1 MFERLKALGI
11 SNLTIDN
18 WQSSIRHYVGAL
30 HEYKNE
36 APWRGRE
43 ISDIMYSGRC
53 LRLQDFLRQ
62 NTSHPYPPWLDSDV
76 APHPVLYHIEVK
88 TTSGPCSTPFFMS
101 QNQYKLM
108 RQKACDPQSRT
119 APTDIFVIVRVF
131 NLFSSR
137 IGVQVYINPW
147 HLKEN
152 GLEFV
157 ADPWKVVP
165 SETATVSANHQSDER
180 AHARSSLTVSS
191 GCMT

>member
-1 MFERLKALGI
+1 MKRLAKVFERLKALGI

-18 WQSSIRHYVGAL
+18 WQSSIRRYVGVL

-36 APWRGRE
+36 APWSGRE
-43 ISDIMYSGRC
+43 ISDIMYIGRC

-62 NTSHPYPPWLDSDV
+62 NTSHTYPQWLDSDI
-76 APHPVLYHIEVK
+76 APHPVQYHIEIK

-108 RQKACDPQSRT
+108 RQKACDPQLRT

-147 HLKEN
+147 HLKDSV
-152 GLEFV
+152 LEFV

-165 SETATVSANHQSDER
+165 CKATAVSANRQSE
-180 AHARSSLTVSS
+180 
-191 GCMT
+191 